1 MKPSRFLLLSLLV
14 LSAACQ
20 KPDPAPAP
28 APDPDPDPDPVA
40 TALVKGADISWTTEM
55 ESKGYKFYNAA
66 GQERECTALMKELGM
81 DAIRLR
87 VWVNP
92 EGGWN
97 GKDDVVEKARRAQA
111 LGLKLMLSFH
121 YSDSW
126 ADPAQQTVPAA
137 WKDKNATE
145 MAAAV
150 KAHTEEVLQALKDAG
165 CEVAWVQVGNETI
178 QGMLWDS
185 GKVQG
190 QGTGQ
195 FVSYFHAGREAVKA
209 VFPQAKVLLHLNN
222 AWDAGT
228 LGWFL
233 DLMKAASLN
242 YDILGLSLYPSYWE
256 NGAYPDW
263 KTKTQQ
269 FVNNLPRLRESY
281 GKPVMLVEFGMPASQ
296 PDKARAAL
304 QYVIDNT
311 RDYDFFQGIFYWEPE
326 SEHARN
332 NYDYGAFSN
341 GKPTAALE
349 PFAKQKQL

>member
-28 APDPDPDPDPVA
+28 DPDPDPDPVA
-40 TALVKGADISWTTEM
+40 TALVKGADISWVTEM

-66 GQERECTALMKELGM
+66 GAERDCFALMKEIGVT
-81 DAIRLR
+81 AIRLR

-92 EGGWN
+92 ADGWN
-97 GKDDVVEKARRAQA
+97 GKADVVAKAKRAQA
-111 LGLKLMLSFH
+111 QGLKLLIDFH

-126 ADPAQQTVPAA
+126 ADPGKQTVPAA
-137 WKDKNATE
+137 WKGKDAAA

-150 KAHTEEVLQALKDAG
+150 KAHTQEVLQALKAEGVD
-165 CEVAWVQVGNETI
+165 VAWVQVGNETT

-185 GKVQG
+185 GKVSG
-190 QGTGQ
+190 SNPGE
-195 FVSYFHAGREAVKA
+195 FVRYFHAGREAVKA
-209 VFPQAKVLLHLNN
+209 VYPQAQVILHLDNG
-222 AWDAGT
+222 WKRET
-228 LGWFL
+228 LDWFL
-233 DLMKAASLN
+233 GLMKSASLQ

-256 NGAYPDW
+256 GGAFPDW
-263 KTKTQQ
+263 NTKVKQ
-269 FVNNLPRLRESY
+269 FVANLPALRETY

-296 PDKARAAL
+296 PEKARDAL
-304 QYVIDNT
+304 TYLIANT

-326 SEHARN
+326 SEHTRN

-349 PFAKQKQL
+349 PFGK